1 MATIRQFWRGGL
13 PLGEAFWLWGI
24 LGGGVVNLFATL
36 AALLLLTAEVARLAR
51 GAARSRLHIPFNLFL
66 LVGVW
71 RSSARPEIGAERR
84 QLARLCM
91 SVWVIALSIV

>member
-24 LGGGVVNLFATL
+24 LGGGVVNLFGTL
-36 AALLLLTAEVARLAR
+36 AALLLLTEEVSPWLVALLI
-51 GAARSRLHIPFNLFL
+51 AAHIPFNLFL

-71 RSSARPEIGAERR
+71 RSSAKPEIGAERR